1 MFIQIEDPTEAPLPP
16 EQVRFRDVLIQ
27 PYPDRDRVKLTF
39 EVTPFQSAPN
49 LALEI
54 FDQAGRVVTS
64 LVVIG
69 AHAKTLELTAHLR
82 SKDPADQYQ
91 LEAKLSY
98 EEIGQVDILQHAF
111 STRQDA
117 EPGDG

>member
-1 MFIQIEDPTEAPLPP
+1 MFIQIEDPAEAPLPP
-16 EQVRFRDVLIQ
+16 EQVRFRDVVIQ

-39 EVTPFQSAPN
+39 ELTPFQSAPD

-54 FDQAGRVVTS
+54 VDQAGRVVAS

-69 AHAKTLELTAHLR
+69 AHARTLELTAHLR
-82 SKDPADQYQ
+82 SRDPSDRYQ
-91 LEAKLSY
+91 LEARLTY
-98 EEIGQVDILQHAF
+98 EEIGQVDILQQSF

>member
-1 MFIQIEDPTEAPLPP
+1 MFIQIEDPAEAPLPP
-16 EQVRFRDVLIQ
+16 EQVRFRDVVIQ

-54 FDQAGRVVTS
+54 ADQAGHVVTS

-69 AHAKTLELTAHLR
+69 AHANTLELTAHLR
-82 SKDPADQYQ
+82 KRDPSERYQ
-91 LEAKLSY
+91 LKAKLSY
-98 EEIGQVDILQHAF
+98 EEIGQVDLLEQGF
-111 STRQDA
+111 TTRA
-117 EPGDG
+117 EGEPGDG